1 MFPLLYHAH
10 HSLHSDD
17 LPFWLDLVD
26 RYPGPILELG
36 CGTGRVL
43 VPLVKAGNEVYGMD
57 IATDMLIFLRQ
68 NLDSD
73 LQGKV
78 FIFQADFTRFH
89 LALNFGLILLP
100 CNTLSTIQA
109 EDRRSLLKC
118 VRNHLLPG
126 GSFVASMP
134 NPYILQS
141 ISSQNQPEV
150 DDVFS
155 SPIDGESIQVS
166 CSWKRTKSLINIQ
179 WHYDRL
185 LPDGY
190 IDRHSVRVTHYLA
203 EPQVYLDEMYCAGFK
218 SHIIYGDFDR
228 SAFTPESPYCIILVS

>member
-1 MFPLLYHAH
+1 MFPVLYHAH
-10 HSLHSDD
+10 HVLHTED
-17 LPFWLDLVD
+17 LPFWLDLAD

-43 VPLVKAGNEVYGMD
+43 VSLAKAGKEVYGMD
-57 IATDMLIFLRQ
+57 IATDMLAFLHQ
-68 NLDSD
+68 HLASD

-89 LALNFGLILLP
+89 LGLNFGLILLP
-100 CNTLSTIQA
+100 CNTLSTLQTQ
-109 EDRRSLLKC
+109 DRRALLKC
-118 VRNHLLPG
+118 VRNHLLQE

-141 ISSQNQPEV
+141 ISSQKQPEV
-150 DDVFS
+150 EDVFS

-166 CSWKRTKSLINIQ
+166 CSWKRTKSFFNIQ

-185 LPDGY
+185 QPDGH
-190 IDRHSVRVTHYLA
+190 INRHSVQVTHYLT
-203 EPQVYLDEMYCAGFK
+203 EPQVYLEEMYRAGFK
-218 SHIIYGDFDR
+218 SHIVYGDFDY
-228 SAFTPESPYCIILVS
+228 STFTPESPYCIILAS